1 MRTIGMIGGMSWESS
16 LEYYRLLNEGVKA
29 ELGGLH
35 SAEILMYSVDF
46 EAIEVLQH
54 KQDWKALTKLMV
66 DIAQKLEKGGAE
78 LMMICTNTMHLM
90 ADDVQAAID
99 IPLMHIADAAADEI
113 KRQNLHK
120 VGLLGT
126 RFTMTQDFYK
136 GRLAQK
142 YGIEVVTPD
151 EDDMNTVHSTIYN
164 ELCLGELKPE
174 SKARF
179 IEIIKKLAASGAEG
193 VVLGCTE
200 IPLLI
205 KPGDADIPVFNTT
218 ELHAAAAVRAA
229 LA

>member
-1 MRTIGMIGGMSWESS
+1 MIGGMSWESS

-29 ELGGLH
+29 ALGGLH

-54 KQDWKALTKLMV
+54 KQDWKALTQLMV
-66 DIAQKLEKGGAE
+66 DIARGLESSGAE

-99 IPLMHIADAAADEI
+99 IPLLHIADAAADEI

-120 VGLLGT
+120 AGLLGT

-142 YGIEVVTPD
+142 HGIEVVTPD

-179 IEIIKKLAASGAEG
+179 IEIINKLAASGAEG

-205 KPGDADIPVFNTT
+205 KPEDADLPIFNTT